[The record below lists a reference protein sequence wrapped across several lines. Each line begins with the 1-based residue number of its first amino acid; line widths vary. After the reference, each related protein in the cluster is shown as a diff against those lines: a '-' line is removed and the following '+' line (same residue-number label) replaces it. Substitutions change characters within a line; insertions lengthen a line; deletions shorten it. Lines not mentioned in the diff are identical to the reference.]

1 MRTMGTAVER
11 LPNSVFRYVFSGF
24 LQQGHDDSAQA
35 RESVGEHWSYYERA
49 GGAAAMVRQVRS
61 LEMQDT
67 LAVASRI
74 PDLDVPTHLVWGAAD
89 RFQKIGYGYR
99 LAYELGAPMERI
111 EGGKHFVPGD
121 HPEPVAEAVKGL
133 LEQTASTE

>member
-35 RESVGEHWSYYERA
+35 RESVGEHWPYYERA

-61 LEMQDT
+61 LEMQNT

-74 PDLDVPTHLVWGAAD
+74 PDLDVPTRLVWGAAD

-99 LAYELGAPMERI
+99 LAYELGAPIERI
-111 EGGKHFVPGD
+111 EGAKHFVPED
-121 HPEPVAEAVKGL
+121 YPEQVAANVNEL
-133 LEQTASTE
+133 LKQATSEW